1 MTTFKA
7 QGAEAPS
14 GLANRPDNTARKSMS
29 LHEARQLQDAPPPYP
44 FGWYV
49 AALCRELGKGKVLT
63 RQFMDR
69 EIVIYRTESGVVC
82 AAEAYCPH
90 LGAHLGHGGKVLGEE
105 LRCPLHRFRFAV
117 NGSCVYS
124 PTGAPPPAARLGLL
138 EVREIHGAI
147 FVWHGPAGQV
157 PWEIEPLDGDDS
169 DWHNLGHSV
178 RRVHN
183 HPQEL
188 AENAI
193 DITHLSAL
201 HEFGNVKAVGTPTF
215 DGPRLRARYTL
226 TQPTPWKSG
235 VNVEMLIRAD
245 GLGFAVNEVEVGKWS
260 MRLFGFTTPVGE
272 RETTHYL
279 CVSVRKRGRSLA
291 GKAMWRAIEKAA
303 GPVILH
309 GMVSQVKQDESIWN
323 YKKYLRRPAVA
334 EGDGPIHAYRKWASQ
349 FYPEGAAW

>member
-1 MTTFKA
+1 LTTFRADGSPA
-7 QGAEAPS
+7 QAGAANPPDSRAPK
-14 GLANRPDNTARKSMS
+14 PVSMI
-29 LHEARQLQDAPPPYP
+29 EARQLRNAPPPYP
-44 FGWYV
+44 FGWFVV
-49 AALCRELGKGKVLT
+49 ALRRELPEGEVLT

-82 AAEAYCPH
+82 AIEAYCPH

-105 LRCPLHRFRFAV
+105 LRCPLHRFRYSV
-117 NGSCVYS
+117 NGSCAYS
-124 PTGAPPPAARLGLL
+124 PTGTPPPAARLGLL

-169 DWHNLGHSV
+169 DWHALGNSV

-201 HEFGNVKAVGTPTF
+201 HEFGNVQAVGSPTF

-235 VNVEMLIRAD
+235 VDVEMLIRVD
-245 GLGFAVNEVEVGKWS
+245 GLGFAVNEVEVGSWS
-260 MRLFGFTTPVGE
+260 LRLFGFTTPVGE

-279 CVSVRKRGRSLA
+279 CVSVRKRGRNLA
-291 GKAMWRAIEKAA
+291 GKALWRCIEKAA
-303 GPVILH
+303 GPFILH

-349 FYPEGAAW
+349 FYPDGAEW